1 MNVDCVQLQEIY
13 VGPCMPI
20 QIFLTRHDIKERV
33 LILVYSNSFGIACHT
48 KIHECMRRPGQQKN
62 YFEGLDQKRYF
73 LNGGHHTKIIFD
85 GQTQ

>member
-48 KIHECMRRPGQQKN
+48 KIHECMRRPGQ
-62 YFEGLDQKRYF
+62 
-73 LNGGHHTKIIFD
+73 
-85 GQTQ
+85 